1 MQVAPTVIVPGA
13 APVVSRVAVLPLP
26 ETLPLLAVQLA
37 TEVETPSGLVQ
48 VQVTVALAP
57 ACTIDGLAEQLMLG
71 GFFGGNGLIV

>member
-1 MQVAPTVIVPGA
+1 
-13 APVVSRVAVLPLP
+13 VAVPPLP

-48 VQVTVALAP
+48 VQVMVALAP